1 MKGLPTMPFIPHLTT
16 MAKSAECAGKI
27 GQTDLAKALAHLPKS
42 NDPKLMV
49 NQVGSDEAA
58 V

>member
-49 NQVGSDEAA
+49 D
-58 V
+58 